1 MDLFCDNQKLI
12 RIIILFFKY
21 LLPILL
27 ILHGITKL
35 FISKKK
41 KKQTKKLFIKIILA
55 IVIFLLSLGI
65 ETILKNKYECIKCIM
80 EKNCE
85 IKVNNE
91 NKVEQP
97 KEKPVPDQPKEEPVS
112 EPSKEELK
120 PEIIEDGNVTYID
133 GILIVNKTY
142 SLPESYMPANA
153 QGYNRCNEC
162 LTQETMAAFKEM
174 KADAQ
179 VVGLNLYL
187 SSGYRSYS
195 YQKGL
200 YNNYVSRDGK
210 VAADT
215 YSARPGHSE
224 HQTGLAF
231 DLNTIDDSFANTE
244 EGKWVQDNC
253 HRYGLILR
261 YPKGKEEIT
270 GYKYE
275 SWHLRYVGKELA
287 QKLYNDG
294 NWITLEEHFGI
305 TSQYE

>member
-27 ILHGITKL
+27 ILYGFTKL

-162 LTQETMAAFKEM
+162 LTQDTMAAFKEM

-179 VVGLNLYL
+179 GILIHTYYGSRIDETDMSYRIYSQDRGFSGNPYEVGMTD
-187 SSGYRSYS
+187 RSYS
-195 YQKGL
+195 LDNLLQE
-200 YNNYVSRDGK
+200 
-210 VAADT
+210 
-215 YSARPGHSE
+215 YSCTPSK
-224 HQTGLAF
+224 T
-231 DLNTIDDSFANTE
+231 T
-244 EGKWVQDNC
+244 
-253 HRYGLILR
+253 LI
-261 YPKGKEEIT
+261 P
-270 GYKYE
+270 
-275 SWHLRYVGKELA
+275 SA
-287 QKLYNDG
+287 
-294 NWITLEEHFGI
+294 
-305 TSQYE
+305 